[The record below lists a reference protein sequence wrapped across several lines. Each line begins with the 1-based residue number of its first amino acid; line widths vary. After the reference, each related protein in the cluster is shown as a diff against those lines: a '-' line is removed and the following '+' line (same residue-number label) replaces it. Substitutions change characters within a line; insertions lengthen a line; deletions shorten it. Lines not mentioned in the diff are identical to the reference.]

1 MTTSAL
7 ALAPQPRRLT
17 SAMHRKKKVVGRK
30 VGDEAVV
37 VTATGLVS
45 VLNYGYTLILLWLL
59 PTREFAAVAS
69 ISALLLICGTVAG
82 AALPWVLA
90 QEVLRSKRDRTRRR
104 LAVTFCL
111 FATVLQGAAAG
122 LATCLIAAHYA
133 SGPVVIA
140 AFASVFLI
148 FMAATASGYFQGLQS
163 FRLIATLRV
172 GEVVVK
178 IGAGVGLI
186 ALGAGASG
194 AIAGFALGAGLVAGG
209 GLVYM
214 VHDMEFSRKAL
225 AGRNLWAS
233 TQGLLAIQA
242 GVAVLASMDVV
253 IGSLVLGAQPALAT
267 YQAANIIGR
276 IPVFI
281 GAALSIVV
289 FPRMV
294 SRKEEPSVVIKD
306 SVKLYVKLCVP
317 ICLIVVT
324 LPHSITSMLFP
335 ARYGDVDAVLPWT
348 AAAGLLMGVVNLTT
362 TYFQATGLFRRA
374 TKLLA
379 AGVALCAALDVFG
392 LENHGIVGLA
402 IAVFIG
408 ATVVAILLLRE
419 IARTWPGS
427 LRGLWRPTLVVAVAC
442 APLLALRR
450 HEGLWVLWSL
460 GVLAVF
466 SARGLL
472 AVARAGGG
480 GGGGGAPGPGG
491 GGPGRPP
498 RPKVLH
504 LGYEDPRRP
513 GAGGG
518 SVRTHEINRRL
529 ADRYDITVVCARYRG
544 CRPRVEDGVHYVH
557 SGVAGGG
564 DFLERLAYFATIPLS
579 LLRYRSDLVVEDFG
593 APFSS
598 VAVPWMTRRP
608 VIGVVQWL
616 FAVEKSKQYHLPFAM
631 VESIGVRSH
640 RRLVAVSDDLGAV
653 LAGRNPAAEVTVVAN
668 GLDSGAFATYE
679 VPRRGIGYLGRLEIA
694 QKGLDLLLE
703 SYARVAGSV
712 DQDLYLAG
720 DGPDRRVLAEMTER
734 LGIAERVHFVGRVP
748 ADERFEWLAGC
759 DLVAMPSRYET
770 FGMVAAEALAVR
782 TPVVAFDI
790 PCLRALVDDSVGARV
805 APFSVE
811 EFACAL
817 ESMAA
822 SARKRR
828 RLGEGGPARVAKLNW
843 DELADAQGGIY
854 AEVLGRA
861 RSPRGKRAKARTAPH
876 ARPVIA
882 PVGLSVVEQLRAQL
896 QATPSAPAVVD
907 GEVTWSYEVLHGAV
921 ETAVEHLAIMGVEP
935 GQRVGVCLPRSK
947 EAIAAMVGIWAMGA
961 VYVPL
966 DPEYPAARLR
976 DLCERAEVTVAF
988 AARASALSDAPG
1000 LTRIDPSV
1008 LGFPIGAAR
1017 SRSGFDSAGSAVLGS
1032 ARTLP
1037 TLDDPAYVLFT
1048 SGSSGQP
1055 KGVQVPHRG
1064 LATVLQW
1071 VRATLSLEELAST
1084 ATTISFSFDPFILEV
1099 LGPLVTGG
1107 VVHTIP
1113 TALALADQR
1122 VDATMLANTPSVLT
1136 ELLRAGRLPSTLR
1149 TIISGGENLSGSL
1162 ATELLTRTSI
1172 TRLINTYGPT
1182 ETTVL
1187 ATAHEVTGPVT
1198 GPVPIGRALPGA
1210 NVVLLDD
1217 EDREVQ
1223 RGEKGEIC
1231 IFGAQLADG
1240 YVGAPTDSDRRFAQW
1255 TDGRGRTQRIYRSG
1269 DLGRRDRRGV
1279 ITFCGRKDRQVKLR
1293 GFRIEPGEVEV
1304 ALAGHP
1310 EIGQAFVTAEG
1321 SGARA
1326 TLVAYVTTESDTL
1339 SAHKLRQ
1346 WLGHSLPQFMVPA
1359 QFVMMRAFPTTA
1371 NGKLEVDR
1379 LPTWRAER
1387 GRMAPS
1393 PAGTGGP
1400 GDARVGAVARL
1411 AGEIIGFE
1419 GTIGGGDDFFDDLGG
1434 SSLGLFQLLSSLEK
1448 EFHCTIEIGRVLED
1462 TTIAGLASMIG
1473 AVGDDPLYV
1482 SVNAD
1487 GGKSPVYMI
1496 HAYLGTALRYRRL
1509 GQYLPADRPLVG
1521 IQVQAFDGESVATR
1535 TTVDELAAEAVA
1547 QIRALQPHG
1556 PYVVGGHSAGGLV
1569 AYEAARRLAADGQEL
1584 PLVILL
1590 DSPVPRS
1597 SLHYLWAESVM
1608 NWPDIKAAS
1617 FAERRRRMAGLV
1629 TSRRGKLGGP
1639 TGDDRVDATITRSY
1653 RSSNQAVKHYRPGP
1667 YDGDVAVMRTRQG
1680 MSMAVGKG
1688 DLGWAP
1694 YVSGNLT
1701 TVEIPGLHNTI
1712 FEDPQLEVI
1721 GAKLSSLLDAV
1732 EPDAAVVAEVVVAK
1746 DVKAPGAEW
1755 SESMS
1760 PEAERSKPDGAEAD
1774 GAAVEAAGMVDR
1786 LMADAASI
1794 DAALADFSPGDL
1806 PLPSVLRRRRSPSRP
1821 GGVVAD

>member
-1 MTTSAL
+1 MTSTTLDLAPQ

-17 SAMHRKKKVVGRK
+17 SAMHRKKKAVGHK
-30 VGDEAVV
+30 LGDEAVV

-59 PTREFAAVAS
+59 PTREFAAVSS

-90 QEVLRSKRDRTRRR
+90 QEVLRSKRDRPRRR

-111 FATVLQGAAAG
+111 FATVLQGTAAG

-133 SGPVVIA
+133 SGPVLIA

-148 FMAATASGYFQGLQS
+148 FMAATAAGYFQGLQS
-163 FRLIATLRV
+163 FRLIACLRV

-178 IGAGVGLI
+178 VGAGVGLV

-194 AIAGFALGAGLVAGG
+194 AIAGFALGAGLVAAG

-214 VHDMEFSRKAL
+214 VHDMEFSKRAL

-253 IGSLVLGAQPALAT
+253 IGSLILGAQPALAT

-281 GAALSIVV
+281 GSALSMVV

-294 SRKEEPSVVIKD
+294 AQREEPSVVIQD
-306 SVKLYVKLCVP
+306 SVKLYAKLCVP

-324 LPHSITSMLFP
+324 LPGSITSMLFP
-335 ARYGDVDAVLPWT
+335 ARYGDVGAILPWT
-348 AAAGLLMGVVNLTT
+348 AAAGLMMGVVNLTT

-379 AGVALCAALDVFG
+379 AGVALGVTLDVFG
-392 LENHGIVGLA
+392 LEKHGIVGLA
-402 IAVFIG
+402 IAVTIG
-408 ATVVAILLLRE
+408 ATVVTALLLRE
-419 IARTWPGS
+419 IARTWSGS
-427 LRGLWRPTLVVAVAC
+427 LRGLWRSTVVVAVSC
-442 APLLALRR
+442 APLVALRR
-450 HEGLWVLWSL
+450 HEGLWLLWSL
-460 GVLAVF
+460 GVLSVF

-480 GGGGGAPGPGG
+480 GGGAGGSGPGSGG
-491 GGPGRPP
+491 GGPVGPP

-518 SVRTHEINRRL
+518 SVRTHEINQRL

-564 DFLERLAYFATIPLS
+564 DFVERLAYFATLPVAS
-579 LLRYRSDLVVEDFG
+579 LRYRSNLVVEDFG

-608 VIGVVQWL
+608 VVGVVQWL
-616 FAVEKSKQYHLPFAM
+616 FAAEKSKQYHLPFSW
-631 VESIGVRSH
+631 VETIGVRSH
-640 RRLVAVSDDLGAV
+640 RRLVAVSDDLGAT
-653 LAGRNPAAEVTVVAN
+653 LAKRNPAAEVTVIAN
-668 GLDSGAFATYE
+668 GLDEGAFASYD
-679 VPRRGIGYLGRLEIA
+679 VARSGIGYLGRLEIA

-703 SYARVAGSV
+703 SYARIGPTVV
-712 DQDLYLAG
+712 QDLYLAG
-720 DGPDRRVLAEMTER
+720 DGPDRQALVELAAR
-734 LGIAERVHFVGRVP
+734 LGIADRVHFVGRVP

-770 FGMVAAEALAVR
+770 FGMVAAESLAVR

-790 PCLRALVDDSVGARV
+790 ACLRALVDNSVGARV
-805 APFSVE
+805 EPFDVAQ
-811 EFACAL
+811 FAAAL
-817 ESMAA
+817 EALATSPD
-822 SARKRR
+822 RRR
-828 RLGEGGPARVAKLNW
+828 RLGEAGPSRVAGLNW
-843 DELADAQGGIY
+843 DELANAQSDVY
-854 AEVLGRA
+854 AEMLQAKEKPRSAARGRGDNA
-861 RSPRGKRAKARTAPH
+861 RSRPV
-876 ARPVIA
+876 ARPVLA
-882 PVGLSVVEQLRAQL
+882 PVGLSVVEQLLAQL
-896 QATPSAPAVVD
+896 LATPSSPAVVD
-907 GEVTWSYEVLHGAV
+907 GSVTWSYEELHRAA
-921 ETAVEHLAIMGVEP
+921 ETAVDHLSIMGVEP
-935 GQRVGVCLPRSK
+935 GQPVGVCLPRSK
-947 EAIAAMVGIWAMGA
+947 EAIAAMIGIWSLGA

-966 DPEYPAARLR
+966 DPDYPAARLI
-976 DLCERAEVTVAF
+976 DLCGRAGVSVAF
-988 AARASALSDAPG
+988 ATRGSFIAEAPG
-1000 LTRIDPSV
+1000 IARIDPSV
-1008 LGFPIGAAR
+1008 MEFPIRAAV
-1017 SRSGFDSAGSAVLGS
+1017 SGGVGFAT
-1032 ARTLP
+1032 ARTRPLP
-1037 TLDDPAYVLFT
+1037 TLDSPAYVLFT

-1071 VRATLSLEELAST
+1071 VRTTLSPEELAST

-1107 VVHTIP
+1107 VVHVIP
-1113 TALALADQR
+1113 SALALADR
-1122 VDATMLANTPSVLT
+1122 TIDATMLANTPSVLT
-1136 ELLRAGRLPSTLR
+1136 ELLRAGRLPSTLK

-1162 ATELLTRTSI
+1162 ATELLSKTSI
-1172 TRLINTYGPT
+1172 TKLINTYGPT
-1182 ETTVL
+1182 ESTVL
-1187 ATAHEVTGPVT
+1187 ATAHEVTGPVS
-1198 GPVPIGRALPGA
+1198 GPVPIGRPLPGA
-1210 NVVLLDD
+1210 AVVLLDD
-1217 EDREVQ
+1217 EDREVG

-1231 IFGAQLADG
+1231 IYGPQLADG
-1240 YVGAPTDSDRRFAQW
+1240 YVGDPVDTDRRFVSW
-1255 TDGRGRTQRIYRSG
+1255 TDSKGSAVRIYRSG

-1279 ITFCGRKDRQVKLR
+1279 ITFCGRKDRQLKLR
-1293 GFRIEPGEVEV
+1293 GFRIEPGEIE
-1304 ALAGHP
+1304 ATLAGHP
-1310 EIGQAFVTAEG
+1310 AIGQAFVTSEG

-1326 TLVAYVTTESDTL
+1326 SLVAYVTTESEAL
-1339 SAHKLRQ
+1339 SSQEVRQ
-1346 WLGHSLPQFMVPA
+1346 WLGRSLPQFMVPA
-1359 QFVMMRAFPTTA
+1359 QFVMMPAFPVTA
-1371 NGKLEVDR
+1371 NGKLEVER
-1379 LPTWRAER
+1379 LPVWREQVSRITPSISGAEED
-1387 GRMAPS
+1387 GD
-1393 PAGTGGP
+1393 
-1400 GDARVGAVARL
+1400 DARVRVVARL
-1411 AGEIIGFE
+1411 AGDIIGFD
-1419 GTIGGGDDFFDDLGG
+1419 GPISGVDDFFDDLGG

-1448 EFHCTIEIGRVLED
+1448 EFGCIIEIGRVLED
-1462 TTIAGLASMIG
+1462 TTIAGVAAMVG
-1473 AVGDDPLYV
+1473 AVGDEPLYL
-1482 SVNAD
+1482 SVNGD
-1487 GGKSPVYMI
+1487 GSKAPIYMI

-1521 IQVQAFDGESVATR
+1521 IQVQAFDGESVPTR
-1535 TTVDELAAEAVA
+1535 TTIDELAAEAVT

-1569 AYEAARRLAADGQEL
+1569 AYETARRLAADGEEL
-1584 PLVILL
+1584 PLVVLL

-1597 SLHYLWAESVM
+1597 SFHYVWAESVM

-1617 FAERRRRMAGLV
+1617 FAERAHRLMGLV

-1639 TGDDRVDATITRSY
+1639 TADDRVDATITRSY

-1667 YDGDVAVMRTRQG
+1667 YDGDVAVLRTKQG
-1680 MSMAVGKG
+1680 MSMAIGKG

-1694 YVSGNLT
+1694 YVSGQLT

-1712 FEDPQLEVI
+1712 FEDAQLEVI
-1721 GAKLSSLLDAV
+1721 GTKLSLLLDSV
-1732 EPDAAVVAEVVVAK
+1732 EPPMAITAEVV
-1746 DVKAPGAEW
+1746 AP
-1755 SESMS
+1755 
-1760 PEAERSKPDGAEAD
+1760 AERMDGSA
-1774 GAAVEAAGMVDR
+1774 MVDL

-1794 DAALADFSPGDL
+1794 EATLADFDPGAL
-1806 PLPSVLRRRRSPSRP
+1806 PLPSVLRPRRSKSRP
-1821 GGVVAD
+1821 KG

>member
-1 MTTSAL
+1 MTATAL
-7 ALAPQPRRLT
+7 APSPEVLTPGAPAPQPRRLT

-37 VTATGLVS
+37 VTATGIVS

-90 QEVLRSKRDRTRRR
+90 QEVLRSRRDRSRRR

-111 FATVLQGAAAG
+111 FATVLQGTAAG

-133 SGPVVIA
+133 SGPVIIA

-178 IGAGVGLI
+178 IGAGCALI
-186 ALGAGASG
+186 ALGAGAGG

-209 GLVYM
+209 GLIYM
-214 VHDMEFSRKAL
+214 VHDMEFSKKAL

-294 SRKEEPSVVIKD
+294 SRREEPAVVIAD
-306 SVKLYVKLCVP
+306 SVKLYAKLCVP

-335 ARYGDVDAVLPWT
+335 ARYGDVGAILPWT
-348 AAAGLLMGVVNLTT
+348 AAAGLVMGVVNLGT
-362 TYFQATGLFRRA
+362 TYFQATGLFGRA

-379 AGVALCAALDVFG
+379 FGVALCAAFDVFG
-392 LENHGIVGLA
+392 LENHGILGLA
-402 IAVFIG
+402 IAVTIG
-408 ATVVAILLLRE
+408 AAIVAVLLLRE
-419 IARTWPGS
+419 IARTWTGS
-427 LRGLWRPTLVVAVAC
+427 LRGLVRPVLVVAVAC

-450 HEGLWVLWSL
+450 HEGLWVLWALSCL
-460 GVLAVF
+460 LAF

-472 AVARAGGG
+472 SVARSGTGGG
-480 GGGGGAPGPGG
+480 GPGG
-491 GGPGRPP
+491 GGSGRPP

-518 SVRTHEINRRL
+518 SVRTHEINQRL

-564 DFLERLAYFATIPLS
+564 DFVERLAYFATLPVAP
-579 LLRYRSDLVVEDFG
+579 LRYRSHLVVEDFG

-608 VIGVVQWL
+608 VVGVVQWL
-616 FAVEKSKQYHLPFAM
+616 FAAEKSKQYHLPFSW
-631 VESIGVRSH
+631 VESVGVRSH
-640 RRLVAVSDDLGAV
+640 RHLVAVSDDLGAT
-653 LAGRNPAAEVTVVAN
+653 LAERNPAATVTVIAN
-668 GLDSGAFATYE
+668 GLDAGAFRSYD
-679 VPRRGIGYLGRLEIA
+679 VPRSGIGYLGRLEIA

-703 SYARVAGSV
+703 AYAQIAGRV
-712 DQDLYLAG
+712 DQDLYLGG
-720 DGPDRRVLAEMTER
+720 DGPDRQALEDQASR
-734 LGIAERVHFVGRVP
+734 LGIAERVHFVGRVD
-748 ADERFEWLAGC
+748 ASARFEWLAGC

-770 FGMVAAEALAVR
+770 FGMVAAESLAVR

-790 PCLRALVDDSVGARV
+790 ACLRALVDDSVGARV
-805 APFSVE
+805 EPFDVDK
-811 EFACAL
+811 FALAL
-817 ESMAA
+817 ESLA
-822 SARKRR
+822 SSRRMRR
-828 RLGEGGPARVAKLNW
+828 RLGDAGPDRVARLNW
-843 DELADAQGGIY
+843 DDLADAQSDVY
-854 AEVLGRA
+854 AEMLGAKQEAKQGAERRVSRA
-861 RSPRGKRAKARTAPH
+861 RPRTAP
-876 ARPVIA
+876 RPLVTPI
-882 PVGLSVVEQLRAQL
+882 GLSVVEQLAAQL

-907 GEVTWSYEVLHGAV
+907 GPVTWTYEELHQAAG
-921 ETAVEHLAIMGVEP
+921 TAAAHLSVMGVEP

-947 EAIAAMVGIWAMGA
+947 EAIAAMIGIWSLGA

-966 DPEYPAARLR
+966 DPDYPAARLL
-976 DLCERAEVTVAF
+976 DLCGRAEVSVAF
-988 AARASALSDAPG
+988 AGGGSAIAGATTIP
-1000 LTRIDPSV
+1000 RVDPTV
-1008 LGFPIGAAR
+1008 MAFPIGAPGA
-1017 SRSGFDSAGSAVLGS
+1017 
-1032 ARTLP
+1032 TTPNPLP
-1037 TLDDPAYVLFT
+1037 TLDSPAYVLFT

-1071 VRATLSLEELAST
+1071 LRTTLSAEELSST

-1113 TALALADQR
+1113 SALALADLR
-1122 VDATMLANTPSVLT
+1122 IEATMVANTPSVLT
-1136 ELLRAGRLPSTLR
+1136 ELLRAGRLPTTLR

-1162 ATELLTRTSI
+1162 ATELLEKTSI

-1187 ATAHEVTGPVT
+1187 ATAHEVDGPVT

-1210 NVVLLDD
+1210 SVVLLDED
-1217 EDREVQ
+1217 DREVA

-1231 IFGAQLADG
+1231 IFGPQLADG
-1240 YVGAPTDSDRRFAQW
+1240 YLGDPADADRFAQW
-1255 TDGRGRTQRIYRSG
+1255 TDAKGQALRIYRSG

-1293 GFRIEPGEVEV
+1293 GFRIEPGEIEA
-1304 ALAGHP
+1304 ALVGHAD
-1310 EIGQAFVTAEG
+1310 IGQAYVTAVG
-1321 SGARA
+1321 AGARA
-1326 TLVAYVTTESDTL
+1326 ALVAYVTTESDTVTPQG
-1339 SAHKLRQ
+1339 LRL
-1346 WLGHSLPQFMVPA
+1346 WLGHSLPHFMVPA
-1359 QFVMMRAFPTTA
+1359 QFVMMAAFPTTA

-1379 LPTWRAER
+1379 LPHWQAAR
-1387 GRMAPS
+1387 
-1393 PAGTGGP
+1393 TGGAASVEAAGDAP
-1400 GDARVGAVARL
+1400 ETDARVQAVARL
-1411 AGEIIGFE
+1411 ARAVIGFD
-1419 GTIGGGDDFFDDLGG
+1419 GTITGADDFFDDLGG
-1434 SSLGLFQLLSSLEK
+1434 SSLGLFQLLSSMEK
-1448 EFHCTIEIGRVLED
+1448 ELHCTIEIGRVLED
-1462 TTIAGLASMIG
+1462 TTIAGLAAMVG
-1473 AVGDDPLYV
+1473 AVADGTEDEPLHL
-1482 SVNAD
+1482 SVNGD
-1487 GGKSPVYMI
+1487 GDRLPIYMI

-1535 TTVDELAAEAVA
+1535 TTVDQLATEAVV
-1547 QIRALQPHG
+1547 QIRALQAHG

-1569 AYEAARRLAADGQEL
+1569 AFETARRLAAEGEEI
-1584 PLVILL
+1584 PLVVLL

-1608 NWPDIKAAS
+1608 NWPDIRAAS
-1617 FAERRRRMAGLV
+1617 FAERRRRLLGVV
-1629 TSRRGKLGGP
+1629 TRRRGKLGGS
-1639 TGDDRVDATITRSY
+1639 TGEDRVDATITASY

-1667 YDGDVAVMRTRQG
+1667 YDGDVAVMRTKQG

-1694 YVSGNLT
+1694 FVSGTLT
-1701 TVEIPGLHNTI
+1701 TTEIPGLHNTI
-1712 FEDPQLEVI
+1712 FEDPQLEII
-1721 GAKLSSLLDAV
+1721 GSKLSALLDSV
-1732 EPDAAVVAEVVVAK
+1732 EPAV
-1746 DVKAPGAEW
+1746 
-1755 SESMS
+1755 
-1760 PEAERSKPDGAEAD
+1760 
-1774 GAAVEAAGMVDR
+1774 AVGDEDTAGMVEA
-1786 LMADAASI
+1786 LMAEAASI
-1794 DAALADFSPGDL
+1794 DAALAEFDPGAL
-1806 PLPSVLRRRRSPSRP
+1806 PLPSVLRRKRSSALPKR
-1821 GGVVAD
+1821 